1 MLNNYIE
8 LLSLPHFLLRFRF
21 LLLLLLPLPSIL
33 LTGSNKTDERYMMP
47 RT

>member
-8 LLSLPHFLLRFRF
+8 LLSLPHFLFRFRF
-21 LLLLLLPLPSIL
+21 LFLLLLPLPSIL
-33 LTGSNKTDERYMMP
+33 LTGSNKTDERCMMP